1 MNPYF
6 LIHSSVLLFSW
17 GLAEWK
23 GQNFCSFPKTLGIL
37 VWVSIEFS
45 YAGCTNISMKPLV
58 GVFKK
63 EKKKVGGGGEG

>member
-1 MNPYF
+1 MEG
-6 LIHSSVLLFSW
+6 S
-17 GLAEWK
+17 K
-23 GQNFCSFPKTLGIL
+23 FCSFPKPLGIL

-63 EKKKVGGGGEG
+63 EKKEREEEVGEG